1 MENGKNTYFY
11 SLIMFLIMALIESIL
26 KRDKTPSLLV
36 VILAS
41 LVRLFRRSHQ
51 MFLSNFLGFGS
62 SVLSLQS
69 ILSVLPSRYQPCCSC
84 VPVWIE
90 TQSLYGLPSA
100 CSLDTAGSLPGS
112 QRHHAATCATVDRLA
127 HSYPSSREH
136 FQRLSFCTVPAASQ
150 PFEQSLSSVD
160 RQASDCSCLG
170 TSRYLHTPRH
180 QRNLLSTLSV
190 FQSIRSCF
198 PQRKSPFATPA
209 RVSQRGRFDC
219 ISDLL
224 ACPSKSVNRDY
235 TTKLEQVC

>member
-1 MENGKNTYFY
+1 
-11 SLIMFLIMALIESIL
+11 MALIESIL

-100 CSLDTAGSLPGS
+100 CSLDTAGSLSGS

-127 HSYPSSREH
+127 RSYPSSREH
-136 FQRLSFCTVPAASQ
+136 FQHLSSYTVPAASQ
-150 PFEQSLSSVD
+150 PFEQSLSLVD
-160 RQASDCSCLG
+160 RQASDCACPD
-170 TSRYLHTPRH
+170 TSRYSHTPRR

-190 FQSIRSCF
+190 FRSIRSCF